1 MQNTGS
7 SLARFKE
14 HLNQFSS
21 LSDDQFKSVV
31 GHIKIKKL
39 KKHDVLVD
47 VDKPV
52 DYTYWVS
59 KGLLISTFTQDDGRE
74 HIIQFAIENCWI
86 TDQQAYYNQ
95 AKSQFRITCLEDA
108 EVFALS
114 YRSRETLC
122 AEIGEL
128 SQFFRRKANDSFV
141 KLQERMLTYLTSD
154 AQQRFEL
161 LCEEYPTLI
170 QRISKKRLA
179 LYLGVTRETLSRFT
193 RG

>member
-1 MQNTGS
+1 MQGTESN
-7 SLARFKE
+7 
-14 HLNQFSS
+14 LNQFRNHLDQFST
-21 LSDDQFKSVV
+21 LSDLQFKVV
-31 GHIKIKKL
+31 VDHIKIRKL
-39 KKHDVLVD
+39 KKHEVLLHEDQVVD
-47 VDKPV
+47 H
-52 DYTYWVS
+52 TFWIN

-95 AKSQFRITCLEDA
+95 ERSKFRITCLEDA

-114 YRSRETLC
+114 YESRETLC

-128 SQFFRRKANDSFV
+128 SHFFRRKANDSFV
-141 KLQERMLTYLTSD
+141 KLQQRLLTYLTSD

-179 LYLGVTRETLSRFT
+179 AYLGVTRETLSRFT
-193 RG
+193 RS